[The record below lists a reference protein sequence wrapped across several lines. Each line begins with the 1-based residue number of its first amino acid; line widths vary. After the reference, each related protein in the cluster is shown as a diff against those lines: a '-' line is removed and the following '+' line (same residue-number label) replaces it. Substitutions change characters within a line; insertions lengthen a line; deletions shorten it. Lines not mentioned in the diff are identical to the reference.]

1 MWWICSEKR
10 EVNYETRNLIQAG
23 QRTVAPGMRRLAG
36 SRKEGCLVDVS
47 VFFRQQRRLFRKG
60 HILRLTK
67 DPG

>member
-47 VFFRQQRRLFRKG
+47 VFFVSNDASLAKG
-60 HILRLTK
+60 TYS
-67 DPG
+67 D